1 MRCTSNWESR
11 SITGYRKN
19 LVVPLGDNL
28 PDTGI
33 VAPFTPAMPPTINP
47 VHVYTAH
54 QIEQMRQADEQMAAY
69 LATNPDPLTGLPQG
83 EETRNGLTQ
92 AEWYALREREAQ
104 EQQRRLPERDHY
116 YDNTN
121 PYNEPE
127 QDYYWDYYGYR
138 GPYGY

>member
-1 MRCTSNWESR
+1 MYSKSDQMLCSSNYSSRPITSPK
-11 SITGYRKN
+11 SIAA
-19 LVVPLGDNL
+19 PAIL
-28 PDTGI
+28 PYTGI
-33 VAPFTPAMPPTINP
+33 SAPFTPAINP

-92 AEWYALREREAQ
+92 AEWYALRDREAQ
-104 EQQRRLPERDHY
+104 EQQRPLPERDHY

-127 QDYYWDYYGYR
+127 ESYPYDYYGYR